1 MNTYL
6 AKLNTY
12 LTALAIVMALATGA
26 SAQQPQNAPAGEEI
40 LATST
45 TNKLTI
51 SGGPGWCIPPKPA
64 QMTMTVGAGSPL
76 SSTAQIIEYAGR
88 LRLSVLAAQC
98 PSAQA
103 AILTVKPSGRP
114 DFVLAARAPN
124 YEFRQVE
131 SAVDAAT
138 RLERPAPA
146 GVDLDDGSLVGGV
159 TISLAK
165 IVGPATVP
173 IGEYQILDNAPIAI
187 NMRKTVDKLLP
198 GASFAKTSRYAVKLS
213 GKLVVTTPT
222 PTAALLS
229 FDLTAAV
236 PSSENSEFSCAA
248 QTVLDGKPISE
259 ISISYQGT
267 QLGDA
272 APVLAPGIHDFA
284 ITVTCSPKS
293 DIVAADRAKPRGFL
307 DATLTA
313 QGKLPSERN
322 QRPLRYNDLMTTPP
336 AESTTSAE
344 PSTAPAAPNIAAR

>member
-6 AKLNTY
+6 SKANTY
-12 LTALAIVMALATGA
+12 LTALAIVAAIATGA

-51 SGGPGWCIPPKPA
+51 AGGPGWCSPDKPA

-103 AILTVKPSGRP
+103 AIVTVKPASRP

-146 GVDLDDGSLVGGV
+146 GVDLDDGSLVNGV
-159 TISLAK
+159 TISLIK
-165 IVGPATVP
+165 HVGSTTVE
-173 IGEYQILDNAPIAI
+173 IGDYKILDAAPVALTL
-187 NMRKTVDKLLP
+187 RKTLEKLLP
-198 GASFAKTSRYAVKLS
+198 TAAFPRDSRFSVRLS
-213 GKLVVTTPT
+213 GKLVVTSPTPT
-222 PTAALLS
+222 PALLS
-229 FDLTAAV
+229 LDLTS
-236 PSSENSEFSCAA
+236 PSQGSPDFVCSSGA
-248 QTVLDGKPISE
+248 TMDGKPIVDLSL
-259 ISISYQGT
+259 SNKGT
-267 QLGDA
+267 KLADV
-272 APVLAPGIHDFA
+272 APVLAAGIHDFVLA
-284 ITVTCSPKS
+284 ITCVTK
-293 DIVAADRAKPRGFL
+293 DDVVVADRAKTQGFM
-307 DATLTA
+307 DAVVTV
-313 QGKLPSERN
+313 QGKLPGERN
-322 QRPLRYNDLMTTPP
+322 QRPLKYNDLMTTPP
-336 AESTTSAE
+336 AETTTSTE
-344 PSTAPAAPNIAAR
+344 PAPTTAPTAPKNP